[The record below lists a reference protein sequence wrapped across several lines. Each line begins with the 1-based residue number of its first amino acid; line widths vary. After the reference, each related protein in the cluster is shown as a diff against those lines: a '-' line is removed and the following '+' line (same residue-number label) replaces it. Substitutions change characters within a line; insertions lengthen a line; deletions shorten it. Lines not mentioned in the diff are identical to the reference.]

1 MYNDPSNAVLK
12 QLPIELITKGSYQ
25 PRINFDAEAL
35 SALADSIKEQG
46 IIQPIVVRAIQDKTH
61 RTGYELIAGERR
73 WRAAQLA
80 GLHEIPAIIRQVS
93 DQSMALMSLIENIQR
108 EDLRPLEQAQALRC
122 LIDEFN
128 LSHQQA
134 AEKIGRSRSAVSNLL
149 RLLDLGKTATDL
161 LNNAQLEMGHAR
173 ALLSLAPKQQAQVA
187 KQVAKQAWSVRKT
200 ESFVK
205 NLLTAPTSPKQQKI
219 VQISSEIQQ
228 LEQDLSEKLGAK
240 VSLNYQKSG
249 KGKLSIEYHSLDE
262 LEGILAHIH

>member
-1 MYNDPSNAVLK
+1 
-12 QLPIELITKGSYQ
+12 
-25 PRINFDAEAL
+25 
-35 SALADSIKEQG
+35 
-46 IIQPIVVRAIQDKTH
+46 
-61 RTGYELIAGERR
+61 
-73 WRAAQLA
+73 
-80 GLHEIPAIIRQVS
+80 
-93 DQSMALMSLIENIQR
+93 
-108 EDLRPLEQAQALRC
+108 
-122 LIDEFN
+122 
-128 LSHQQA
+128 
-134 AEKIGRSRSAVSNLL
+134 
-149 RLLDLGKTATDL
+149 
-161 LNNAQLEMGHAR
+161 MGHAR
-173 ALLSLAPKQQAQVA
+173 ALLSLAPEQQAQVA